1 MIIRLAELTDAS
13 SIAKVNTE
21 TWKSTYKNII
31 DDEYLDSLSYEQ
43 REHAIKNIINSSS
56 DKKYVFIA
64 EDGTGDVIGFASCG
78 IVRENDEI
86 FKGELYSIYILK
98 EFQNKGIGKLLYNIA
113 IQKLQENNLFPMI
126 IWVLEENRQARK
138 FYELMGGR
146 KIRERYIHIG
156 SQEIKEV
163 AYEFMS

>member
-1 MIIRLAELTDAS
+1 MIIRSAELTDAS
-13 SIAKVNTE
+13 GIAKVNIE

-31 DDEYLDSLSYEQ
+31 NDEYLDSLSYEQ